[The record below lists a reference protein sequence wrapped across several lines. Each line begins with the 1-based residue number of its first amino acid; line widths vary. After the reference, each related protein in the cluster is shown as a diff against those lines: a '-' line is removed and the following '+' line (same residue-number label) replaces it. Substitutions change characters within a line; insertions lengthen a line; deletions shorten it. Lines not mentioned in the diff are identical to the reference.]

1 MQGTILWVHSGSW
14 LGCLCHIL
22 AVIRKGLSVVGV
34 MRGLASRGCCFVFVL
49 EDTFGMETIRECIL
63 A

>member
-1 MQGTILWVHSGSW
+1 M
-14 LGCLCHIL
+14 
-22 AVIRKGLSVVGV
+22 IRKGLSVVGV